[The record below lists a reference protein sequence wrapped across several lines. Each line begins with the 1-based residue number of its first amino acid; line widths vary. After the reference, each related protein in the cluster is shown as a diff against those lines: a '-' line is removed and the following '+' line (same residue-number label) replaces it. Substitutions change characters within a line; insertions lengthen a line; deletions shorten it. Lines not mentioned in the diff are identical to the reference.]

1 MTAKL
6 TAPTVLKAIFERKQ
20 EEVVERRQNRP
31 LEVLQQNAMDASP
44 CRGFRRALA
53 DRVAA
58 GAPAVI
64 AEVKKAS
71 PSKGVIREHF
81 YPAHIAA
88 SYEEGGATCL
98 SVLTDIDFFQ
108 GADGYL
114 QEARAACS
122 LPILRKDFTLDTY
135 QIWEARAL
143 GADAILL
150 IVACLELSVL
160 RALHD
165 CAIEVGLDVL
175 IEVHDERE
183 LDEAL
188 TLEADMIGI
197 NNRNLHNFETSLDT
211 TFDLLERIPAG
222 VQVVTESGFSTPDQ
236 VAKMRARGVQSF
248 LIGEAFMRAKD
259 PGTELKRLFAQ

>member
-6 TAPTVLKAIFERKQ
+6 TAPTVLKAIFDRKQ
-20 EEVVERRQNRP
+20 EEVAQRRQNRP
-31 LEVLQQNAMDASP
+31 REVLQQTAMDASP

-150 IVACLELSVL
+150 IVACLELPVL
-160 RALHD
+160 RALYD

-188 TLEADMIGI
+188 TLGADMIGI
-197 NNRNLHNFETSLDT
+197 NNRNLHTFETSLDT

>member
-1 MTAKL
+1 
-6 TAPTVLKAIFERKQ
+6 
-20 EEVVERRQNRP
+20 
-31 LEVLQQNAMDASP
+31 
-44 CRGFRRALA
+44 
-53 DRVAA
+53 
-58 GAPAVI
+58 VI

-81 YPAHIAA
+81 HPAHIAA

-122 LPILRKDFTLDTY
+122 LPVLRKDFTLDRY

-150 IVACLELSVL
+150 IVACLELPIL
-160 RALHD
+160 RALYD

-188 TLEADMIGI
+188 TLGADMIGI
-197 NNRNLHNFETSLDT
+197 NNRNLHTFETSLDT
-211 TFDLLERIPAG
+211 TFDLLERIPVG

-236 VAKMRARGVQSF
+236 VVKMRARGVQSF

>member
-1 MTAKL
+1 
-6 TAPTVLKAIFERKQ
+6 
-20 EEVVERRQNRP
+20 
-31 LEVLQQNAMDASP
+31 
-44 CRGFRRALA
+44 
-53 DRVAA
+53 VAA

-81 YPAHIAA
+81 HPAHIAA

-122 LPILRKDFTLDTY
+122 LPVLRKDFTLDTY

-150 IVACLELSVL
+150 IVACLELPIL
-160 RALHD
+160 RALYD

-188 TLEADMIGI
+188 TLGADMIGI
-197 NNRNLHNFETSLDT
+197 NNRNLHTFETSLDT
-211 TFDLLERIPAG
+211 TFDLLERIPVG

-236 VAKMRARGVQSF
+236 VVKMRARGVQSF
-248 LIGEAFMRAKD
+248 LIGEAFMRATD

>member
-6 TAPTVLKAIFERKQ
+6 TAPTVLKAIFDRKQ
-20 EEVVERRQNRP
+20 EEVAERRQNCP
-31 LEVLQQNAMDASP
+31 LDVLQRNALDAPP

-81 YPAHIAA
+81 HPAHIAA

-150 IVACLELSVL
+150 IVNADHI
-160 RALHD
+160 RAQCQRLIQFTFIVNLNQHVQTD
-165 CAIEVGLDVL
+165 LDGAV
-175 IEVHDERE
+175 IKRPQ
-183 LDEAL
+183 
-188 TLEADMIGI
+188 
-197 NNRNLHNFETSLDT
+197 NR
-211 TFDLLERIPAG
+211 
-222 VQVVTESGFSTPDQ
+222 
-236 VAKMRARGVQSF
+236 
-248 LIGEAFMRAKD
+248 
-259 PGTELKRLFAQ
+259 